1 MNSIGP
7 LTLLTALPIA
17 GAVLVLILKRAQKLS
32 RAVAIVIAVAALLA
46 TLVLWARFDSAA
58 PGMQFQEVHTW
69 APSVGLTYHV
79 GVDGLGILL
88 LVLSAVVVLMSLAA
102 SWRNASHGPVYFALV
117 LLLEAGLFGT
127 FTALNFLHWFI
138 FWELTL
144 LPAFFLVRL
153 WGGPQRGRASV
164 QFFFYT
170 MVGSVALLLAFLAL
184 YLATGTY
191 DFTTLAQMAQ
201 NGGLAAA
208 LQQNLHWGGWSG
220 GHIALILFWAVFLG
234 FAVKTPVVPFHGWL
248 PDTYSEASSETTMLL
263 TGAMSKMGIFGF
275 LRILLPIFPAQMQE
289 MLTPLL
295 WLAVASI
302 VLPAFA
308 AWRQKDLKRTFAY
321 SSVNHLGYCVLGVCV
336 AAKLTGVD
344 PSLAIEKS
352 AALTGV
358 LLQIFS
364 HGLTAA
370 ALFWFVALLER
381 RSGGLR
387 GLEDFGGLR
396 KIVPVFCGLMGIAIF
411 ASLGLPG
418 LNGFPAEFL
427 IFKGAFPLAGWAATI
442 ALLGLLLT
450 AVFLL
455 GILQKVFFGP
465 LGKGQLETKTD
476 TNSSSLPAAMRD
488 LSTTERFALAPA
500 IALMFVLGLYP
511 QLIAGKMAGTVTQWT
526 TPATS
531 ATEAYKTTAP
541 KHNAARLEA
550 ASGAWLIHRKAQT
563 GKAQVAD

>member
-1 MNSIGP
+1 MNGIGP

-17 GAVLVLILKRAQKLS
+17 GAVVVLALQRSEKLA
-32 RAVAIVIAVAALLA
+32 RAVALLVAAAALLA
-46 TLVLWARFDSAA
+46 TIVLWARFDSSA
-58 PGMQFQEVHTW
+58 PRMQFVEVHAW
-69 APSVGLTYHV
+69 APSLGLTYHV
-79 GVDGLGILL
+79 GVDGLGVLL
-88 LVLSAVVVLMSLAA
+88 LVLSAVVVLMSLTA
-102 SWRNASHGPVYFALV
+102 SWKNRKHGPVYFALV

-127 FTALNFLHWFI
+127 FTALNFLHWFLY
-138 FWELTL
+138 WELTL

-153 WGGPQRGRASV
+153 WGGPQRGRASL

-170 MVGSVALLLAFLAL
+170 MVGSVALLIAFLAL
-184 YLATGTY
+184 YLATGTC

-208 LQQNLHWGGWSG
+208 MQQNLHWGGWNG
-220 GHIALILFWAVFLG
+220 PQIELALFWAAFLG

-248 PDTYSEASSETTMLL
+248 PAAYAEASSETTMLL
-263 TGAMSKMGIFGF
+263 TGAMSKMGIYGF

-308 AWRQKDLKRTFAY
+308 AWWQKDLKRTFAY

-336 AAKLTGVD
+336 AARMTGVD
-344 PSLAIEKS
+344 PSLAMEKS

-427 IFKGAFPLAGWAATI
+427 IFKGAFPLEGWAATV

-450 AVFLL
+450 AIFLL

-465 LGKGQLETKTD
+465 LGKGQSASEAD
-476 TNSSSLPAAMRD
+476 TNRENVRRGALMAD
-488 LSTTERFALAPA
+488 LSTTERFAVAPA
-500 IALMFVLGLYP
+500 IVLMFVLGLYP

-526 TPATS
+526 SPA
-531 ATEAYKTTAP
+531 AYAA
-541 KHNAARLEA
+541 NAAHGMAARHDLAAQLRLE
-550 ASGAWLIHRKAQT
+550 K
-563 GKAQVAD
+563 GKAKVAD